1 MKKLVIV
8 AMLLVS
14 ALPSAQTEPKAAAL
28 GWLDS
33 NAQTLGR
40 VNRNIWG
47 WAETG
52 LEETKSSKEL
62 QDLLTANGFTVQA
75 GVANMPTAFVATYGS
90 GRPVIGILAEY
101 DALPGLSQDASPE
114 RTPREGVVAGHGC
127 GHSVFGTGSTGAA
140 IAVKQAMAA
149 GTVKGTIKLYGTPA

>member
-1 MKKLVIV
+1 MRTLSILGIIVISS
-8 AMLLVS
+8 LQ
-14 ALPSAQTEPKAAAL
+14 PSAQSDPKAAAL
-28 GWLDS
+28 AWLDG
-33 NAQTLGR
+33 NAPTLGR

-114 RTPREGVVAGHGC
+114 RTPR
-127 GHSVFGTGSTGAA
+127 
-140 IAVKQAMAA
+140 
-149 GTVKGTIKLYGTPA
+149 